1 VDNASG
7 SLLSNKEKNH
17 LREKQAKKE
26 VLKQS
31 IIGHMNWNVAWYLCR
46 ALARDSSDEG
56 EMDKCV
62 FEQGAET
69 SSQKNWKIEEDW

>member
-1 VDNASG
+1 MDNASG

-46 ALARDSSDEG
+46 ALARASSD
-56 EMDKCV
+56 
-62 FEQGAET
+62 
-69 SSQKNWKIEEDW
+69 